1 MPCTLKSR
9 SIQNPLI
16 VPKAAAFRHHAM
28 TIHDSAGGRGSPP
41 GAHGAERTSMKQKHS
56 GSIQKRILAITLS
69 CLLGMCVII
78 SLVSYYLF
86 QNYLRRSLIQ
96 STETSL
102 QLLSDTINGSMDD
115 IYQLARFCQSNGDV
129 ADYIAKNPNPGS
141 VLSVATYDRIYE
153 EYSNNPSGSYIPRL
167 AVITNDHFLQ
177 IVGAAYSST
186 DDLAEEVPKL
196 SFFDTL
202 LNAGGYDFSTGFI
215 NDPFSRRGIQVL
227 PILRPIT
234 YQFNS
239 VQGGFLFLEVS
250 SSLFTDALK
259 RYTIAEDSSVL
270 LTLGSHRYRYAD
282 GGLTEIPASY
292 SILRDLSSNAM
303 IDGIQITE
311 IKNADGHTRIMVT
324 APLNMPDCYIS
335 QSISLSEL
343 HNQQWLL
350 LGILAV
356 TLIGILA
363 LGILL
368 MLLMNRMIHVPVSRL
383 RAKMLRISQGDFS
396 RDPSIE
402 WQHELGDIGRGIND
416 LSENVNLLMNKR
428 LEDEK
433 QKRDLEYK
441 VLQSQINPHF
451 IYNTLNSIK
460 WMATIQGA
468 EGISEMTTALAKLLK
483 SISKGTSLLVSVREE
498 LSLLQDYFTI
508 QSYRYGGTV
517 TMEIQ
522 VDEESIYDC
531 RIIKFTLQ
539 PLVENAIFH
548 GIEPKGTGHILIHA
562 ARELYRDTDCIRID
576 VRDDGV
582 GMSPAKAAQILS
594 SNEESS
600 ADFFRELGVSNVH
613 QRLQYEFGAP
623 AGITIDSAEGMYT
636 VMSIHIPAD
645 PA

>member
-1 MPCTLKSR
+1 
-9 SIQNPLI
+9 
-16 VPKAAAFRHHAM
+16 
-28 TIHDSAGGRGSPP
+28 
-41 GAHGAERTSMKQKHS
+41 MKQKHS
-56 GSIQKRILAITLS
+56 GSIQKRILTITLS

-78 SLVSYYLF
+78 SSVSYYLF

-115 IYQLARFCQSNGDV
+115 IYQLARFCQTNGDV
-129 ADYIAKNPNPGS
+129 ANYIAQNPNPGS

-153 EYSNNPSGSYIPRL
+153 EYNNNPSSSYIPRL

-177 IVGAAYSST
+177 IVSAAYSST
-186 DDLAEEVPKL
+186 DDLAEEVPEL
-196 SFFDTL
+196 PFFDTL
-202 LNAGGYDFSTGFI
+202 LDAGGYDFSTGFI
-215 NDPFSRRGIQVL
+215 NDPFSRQGIQVL

-270 LTLGSHRYRYAD
+270 LTLDSHHYRYE
-282 GGLTEIPASY
+282 GGKLTELPVSCNV
-292 SILRDLSSNAM
+292 LRDLTSTAM

-311 IKNADGHTRIMVT
+311 IKNTDGHTRIMVT
-324 APLNMPDCYIS
+324 APLNLPDCYIS

-343 HNQQWLL
+343 HDQQWIL
-350 LGILAV
+350 LGILFG
-356 TLIGILA
+356 TLISILA

-383 RAKMLRISQGDFS
+383 RAKMLRIAQGDFS
-396 RDPSIE
+396 RDASIE

-468 EGISEMTTALAKLLK
+468 EGISEMTTSLAKLLK
-483 SISKGTSLLVSVREE
+483 SISKGTSLLVTVREE

-508 QSYRYGGTV
+508 QSYRYGGTI

-548 GIEPKGTGHILIHA
+548 GIEPKGSGHILIHA
-562 ARELYRDTDCIRID
+562 AREIYRETDCIRID

-582 GMSPAKAAQILS
+582 GMSPAKAEQILS
-594 SNEESS
+594 SNEEGSS
-600 ADFFRELGVSNVH
+600 DFFRELGVSNVH

-623 AGITIDSAEGMYT
+623 AGITIDSVEGMYT

-645 PA
+645 TTDSSKGASHV

>member
-1 MPCTLKSR
+1 
-9 SIQNPLI
+9 
-16 VPKAAAFRHHAM
+16 
-28 TIHDSAGGRGSPP
+28 
-41 GAHGAERTSMKQKHS
+41 MKQKHS
-56 GSIQKRILAITLS
+56 GSIQKRILTITLS

-78 SLVSYYLF
+78 SSVSYYLF

-115 IYQLARFCQSNGDV
+115 IYQLARFCQTNGDV
-129 ADYIAKNPNPGS
+129 ANYIAQNPNPGS

-153 EYSNNPSGSYIPRL
+153 EYSNNPSSSYIPRL

-177 IVGAAYSST
+177 IVSAAYSST
-186 DDLAEEVPKL
+186 DDLAEEVPEL
-196 SFFDTL
+196 PFFDTL
-202 LNAGGYDFSTGFI
+202 LDAGGYNFSTGFI
-215 NDPFSRRGIQVL
+215 SDPFSRQGIQML

-250 SSLFTDALK
+250 PALFTDALK

-270 LTLGSHRYRYAD
+270 LTLGSHHYRYED
-282 GGLTEIPASY
+282 GRLTELPVSY
-292 SILRDLSSNAM
+292 NVLRDLTSTAM

-311 IKNADGHTRIMVT
+311 IKNTDGHTRTMVT
-324 APLNMPDCYIS
+324 APLNLPDCYIS

-343 HNQQWLL
+343 HDQQWILF
-350 LGILAV
+350 GILSG
-356 TLIGILA
+356 TLISILA

-383 RAKMLRISQGDFS
+383 RAKMLRIAQGDFS
-396 RDPSIE
+396 RDASIE
-402 WQHELGDIGRGIND
+402 WRHELGDIGRGIND

-468 EGISEMTTALAKLLK
+468 DGISEMTTSLAKLLK
-483 SISKGTSLLVSVREE
+483 SISKGTSLLVTVREE

-508 QSYRYGGTV
+508 QSYRYGGTI

-539 PLVENAIFH
+539 PLVENSIFH

-562 ARELYRDTDCIRID
+562 AREIYRETDCIRID

-582 GMSPAKAAQILS
+582 GMSPAKAEQILN
-594 SNEESS
+594 SNEEGSS
-600 ADFFRELGVSNVH
+600 DFFRELGVSNVH

-623 AGITIDSAEGMYT
+623 AGITIDSVEGMYT

-645 PA
+645 TTDSSKGASHV

>member
-1 MPCTLKSR
+1 
-9 SIQNPLI
+9 
-16 VPKAAAFRHHAM
+16 
-28 TIHDSAGGRGSPP
+28 
-41 GAHGAERTSMKQKHS
+41 MKQKHS

-78 SLVSYYLF
+78 SSVSYYLF

-102 QLLSDTINGSMDD
+102 QLLSDAVNGSMDD
-115 IYQLARFCQSNGDV
+115 IYQLARFCQTNGDV

-153 EYSNNPSGSYIPRL
+153 EYGNNPSGSYVPRL

-177 IVGAAYSST
+177 IVNATYSST
-186 DDLAEEVPKL
+186 DDLAKEVPKL
-196 SFFDTL
+196 PFFETL

-215 NDPFSRRGIQVL
+215 KDPFSRQGIQVL
-227 PILRPIT
+227 PLIRPIT

-239 VQGGFLFLEVS
+239 VQGGFLFLEIS

-259 RYTIAEDSSVL
+259 RYTIAEDSLVL
-270 LTLGSHRYRYAD
+270 LTLDSHHYRYED
-282 GGLTEIPASY
+282 GTLSEIPVSY
-292 SILRDLSSNAM
+292 SVLRDLTSTAM

-311 IKNADGHTRIMVT
+311 IKDADGHARIMVT
-324 APLNMPDCYIS
+324 APLNMSGCYIS

-343 HNQQWLL
+343 HDQQWLL
-350 LGILAV
+350 LGILFG
-356 TLIGILA
+356 TLISILA
-363 LGILL
+363 IGILL

-383 RAKMLRISQGDFS
+383 RAKMLRIAQGDFS
-396 RDPSIE
+396 RDASIE
-402 WQHELGDIGRGIND
+402 WNHELGDIGRGIND

-468 EGISEMTTALAKLLK
+468 DGISEMTTALAKLLK

-508 QSYRYGGTV
+508 QSYRYGGTI
-517 TMEIQ
+517 TMEIR
-522 VDEESIYDC
+522 VDGESIYDC

-582 GMSPAKAAQILS
+582 GMSPEKAAQILS
-594 SNEESS
+594 SNRESS

-613 QRLQYEFGAP
+613 QRLQYEFGSP
-623 AGITIDSAEGMYT
+623 AGITIDSEEGIYT

-645 PA
+645 TAASDYLSEADCHDSTPLRNGGSHV